1 MIIVC
6 DTRQQAGKHNL
17 KERYFAEQGIAT
29 VRSKLIVGDYARLDN
44 LTVAVDT
51 KKDFVELAGN
61 ICGGQHE
68 RFRAECELARKCG
81 IRLVVL
87 VEEVPP
93 RGDLALW
100 QAPKTKA
107 GKPLTQVKGATL
119 KKAMATMSERYGVE
133 FMTTTKESAAR
144 AIIEILKEEV
154 AR

>member
-1 MIIVC
+1 MIIV
-6 DTRQQAGKHNL
+6 DTRQQAGKHAK
-17 KERYFAEQGIAT
+17 KEADFARLGVQT

-87 VEEVPP
+87 VEEMPP

-100 QAPKTKA
+100 QSPKTKA

-133 FMTTTKESAAR
+133 FMTTTKEGAAS
-144 AIIEILKEEV
+144 AIIEILQEEV